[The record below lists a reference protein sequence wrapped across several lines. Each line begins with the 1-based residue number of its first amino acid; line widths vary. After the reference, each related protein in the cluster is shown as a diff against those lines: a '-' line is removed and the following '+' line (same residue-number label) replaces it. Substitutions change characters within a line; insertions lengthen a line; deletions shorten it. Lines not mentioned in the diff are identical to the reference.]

1 MPSTQRRRSFQGR
14 PCVRQHHAARAKEE
28 EEGRGRRKSEL
39 IGGKAFSLTLDHA
52 KPAASKDPKDH
63 KLVGKPVPRD
73 IPAKAIGKSFGI
85 GSAILPSFLF
95 KAACANVFCMNRPG
109 HPADDA

>member
-1 MPSTQRRRSFQGR
+1 MRPARRKRKKEEEEGR
-14 PCVRQHHAARAKEE
+14 GRRKRKKEE

-85 GSAILPSFLF
+85 GSTILPSFLF